1 MSPLKYLCFQLDRNA
16 RYNLNNSPV
25 ILLCK
30 QATAVCS
37 TGSRADTHGA
47 EGYVSRLP
55 SSYSVGT
62 SAGVGK
68 TTKHAASS
76 GSRRT
81 SYDSSG
87 TELSHWTSTA
97 SSLGKLRTPDAA
109 SRSQMAEQKHIM
121 RQVSLTDS
129 GSRRTSRSNSVE
141 RSRPSTSK
149 PLTRTQ
155 SNSSTTQRSVQR
167 SSSLDAY
174 KSKPGSRSASP
185 TSPGV
190 TSAIKPQTIAAYK
203 PASFGRSSLSA
214 ATGGLTAD
222 QRSDRLS
229 SSALGSK
236 SKVTSSS
243 SHREPVEGYA
253 ALLQRQQQQKR
264 SQSLS
269 GFLDR
274 VQSPGTASVTAT
286 DLQRTA
292 SSVSASALYPGNSLG
307 LYPVS
312 SSSGFND
319 RYMRCPTYMCTACS
333 RHAICSLFCFCDFD
347 SNTPRVDFEQ
357 CRLQASNPEILGTA
371 SLLVQ
376 SKRSTPAAL
385 PVCKWHAASHFV
397 WILHSLCST
406 TPT

>member
-1 MSPLKYLCFQLDRNA
+1 M
-16 RYNLNNSPV
+16 
-25 ILLCK
+25 
-30 QATAVCS
+30 CS
-37 TGSRADTHGA
+37 KGSRADIYGA

-62 SAGVGK
+62 SAGVNK

-76 GSRRT
+76 GSRQT
-81 SYDSSG
+81 SYDSSS

-109 SRSQMAEQKHIM
+109 SRSQIAEQKHIM
-121 RQVSLTDS
+121 RQASLTDS

-141 RSRPSTSK
+141 RSRPSSSK

-155 SNSSTTQRSVQR
+155 SNSTTQCSMQR
-167 SSSLDAY
+167 SSSPDAD

-185 TSPGV
+185 TSRRV
-190 TSAIKPQTIAAYK
+190 ASATRPQNIAAYK
-203 PASFGRSSLSA
+203 PASFGRSSLSVP
-214 ATGGLTAD
+214 TGGSTAD

-229 SSALGSK
+229 SSALGSI

-274 VQSPGTASVTAT
+274 VQSPGTASITAT

-307 LYPVS
+307 QYPVS

-319 RYMRCPTYMCTACS
+319 RYMRCPTYMRLQQTRYMLS
-333 RHAICSLFCFCDFD
+333 FLFLQLWQ
-347 SNTPRVDFEQ
+347 NTPE
-357 CRLQASNPEILGTA
+357 
-371 SLLVQ
+371 
-376 SKRSTPAAL
+376 
-385 PVCKWHAASHFV
+385 
-397 WILHSLCST
+397 
-406 TPT
+406 